1 MRRLFIH
8 DLGTIA
14 IEAAVGRAYTT
25 RNLLQVVMK
34 HSLTRAR
41 IEIDLGA
48 LQRNGAAMARRAGVP
63 LLPMIKADAYGLGV
77 AAAVR
82 ALDSLN
88 PWGYGVATIAEGE
101 ELRLLG
107 VTKPVLIFT
116 PLLNDELERA
126 RSARL
131 TPTLGFPGEIDA
143 WRKAG
148 GGSWHLSID
157 TGMSRAGI
165 PWREVSAVKHLV
177 ELLPPDGAFTHFHS
191 AELDDGTM
199 EVQEA
204 RFREAIA
211 ALPSRP
217 RLLHA
222 ANSAAIARQGRSAW
236 DLVRP
241 GIFLYGVGSGRT
253 AAVQPENVVNL
264 RAPIVE
270 IRNLEAGDTVS
281 YGATLRVDRPA
292 RIATLAVGY
301 ADGYPRALSEVGS
314 VLVGGTLAPIA
325 GRVTMDMTMIDVTTV
340 KCEVGD
346 VATLIGRAG
355 DTVLTVERVADH
367 AGVSP
372 YELLTGLRSRI
383 ERTYTEL
390 RS

>member
-1 MRRLFIH
+1 
-8 DLGTIA
+8 
-14 IEAAVGRAYTT
+14 
-25 RNLLQVVMK
+25 MK

-63 LLPMIKADAYGLGV
+63 LLPMVKADAYGLGV

-82 ALDSLN
+82 ALDPLN
-88 PWGYGVATIAEGE
+88 PWGYGVATVAEGE
-101 ELRLLG
+101 ELRQLG
-107 VTKPVLIFT
+107 VMKPVAIFT
-116 PLLNDELERA
+116 PLLDHELTRA

-143 WRKAG
+143 WKKAG
-148 GGSWHLSID
+148 GGTWHLSID

-165 PWREVSAVKHLV
+165 PWREVHAIRHLT
-177 ELLPPDGAFTHFHS
+177 ELLPPEGAFTHFHS
-191 AELDDGTM
+191 AELDDGTL

-217 RLLHA
+217 RLLHT

-241 GIFLYGVGSGRT
+241 GIFLYGVGSGRS
-253 AAVQPENVVNL
+253 AAIQPENVVNL

-281 YGATLRVDRPA
+281 YDATFRVDRPA

-340 KCEVGD
+340 RCEVGD

-383 ERTYTEL
+383 ERLYTEP